1 MNFVINGQEIDR
13 NFINKLYA
21 GLIKNDKGKKNYRLF
36 AKCVVT
42 EMFKHAKAEVPDDHI
57 LEELITSCNQAGY
70 SALLAI
76 KMHNILIEYQLFL
89 NDYDKR
95 TTYIDCSDKNCVRIN
110 EHKSSV
116 VRNFDD
122 PEKEICELGSSLEFT
137 LRFQNDKVEYENG
150 KVTLTIPEKL
160 KNYKADGKS
169 LLDDINRHFEDA
181 DNAVFE
187 FLEATFSEGPKSFV
201 IDLPAEVDSDS
212 FNIIP
217 ENAVFDLGH
226 IPELVKKAVDD
237 KDVNALA
244 NHIGF
249 FQGHVTHIPPKEG
262 LPVVEKTLEIVSGFI
277 EEQGEAW
284 NCHPTVPIASHIYSA
299 KQQYY
304 DGYISLEDYERVG
317 DLGKILCKIKSDLI
331 KRSSNDHNA
340 EPPVINA
347 QDISAMLNETPTSCQ
362 AVSREDNNQLNIKR
376 DPECKSTDSQ
386 QVIDKAQKTINEY
399 NDDGFTRLHVAAQ
412 EGDVELGRYLLQ
424 CGANIEITSK
434 AKVGGNTALHL
445 AARNGHKDFVKFLL
459 DSGANVNS
467 VSSTG
472 SGVTPLHEA
481 AYDGH
486 LDVAKLL
493 IERSATV
500 DAKDRHNVTP
510 LMYASAQGNS
520 AVVKLLLQKKADFY
534 LQNHNDE
541 TA

>member
-1 MNFVINGQEIDR
+1 MYV
-13 NFINKLYA
+13 Y
-21 GLIKNDKGKKNYRLF
+21 Y
-36 AKCVVT
+36 
-42 EMFKHAKAEVPDDHI
+42 
-57 LEELITSCNQAGY
+57 
-70 SALLAI
+70 
-76 KMHNILIEYQLFL
+76 
-89 NDYDKR
+89 
-95 TTYIDCSDKNCVRIN
+95 
-110 EHKSSV
+110 
-116 VRNFDD
+116 
-122 PEKEICELGSSLEFT
+122 
-137 LRFQNDKVEYENG
+137 
-150 KVTLTIPEKL
+150 
-160 KNYKADGKS
+160 
-169 LLDDINRHFEDA
+169 
-181 DNAVFE
+181 
-187 FLEATFSEGPKSFV
+187 
-201 IDLPAEVDSDS
+201 
-212 FNIIP
+212 
-217 ENAVFDLGH
+217 
-226 IPELVKKAVDD
+226 
-237 KDVNALA
+237 
-244 NHIGF
+244 
-249 FQGHVTHIPPKEG
+249 
-262 LPVVEKTLEIVSGFI
+262 
-277 EEQGEAW
+277 
-284 NCHPTVPIASHIYSA
+284 A

-376 DPECKSTDSQ
+376 DPECESTDSQ

-459 DSGANVNS
+459 HSGENVNS

-520 AVVKLLLQKKADFY
+520 AVVKLLLSKKADFY
-534 LQNHNDE
+534 LQNFNDE
-541 TA
+541 TALHSAADNGHSDVVAILIGAAKDKEKYVNMQSNIIGTALHVIAYNREINEGHKESVKLLIDNGTSPHFENEPAINTPKDTFWKVSSLDMAKKRENKEFLEFMSSLGYLVTVDCIPSNSNNASLNTKRYVTAAATLAIAGIISGVAVAVYLEMLAVGIAVGACCLVAAAVIYSCTPKSSVESKNVTKLTGDEFAAQQTVN